1 MLVISGGGAMP
12 VAGGFTDTI
21 VLVDEVDELGIAST
35 ETAVVMVADDNGPC
49 KLPPEL
55 LLPLLDY
62 KSKEQKQSICTGIA
76 ERKRVYKYLDMT
88 QRYRETTA
96 HTRMS

>member
-1 MLVISGGGAMP
+1 MP

-21 VLVDEVDELGIAST
+21 PLVDEVDELGIARD

-55 LLPLLDY
+55 VLPLLDY
-62 KSKEQKQSICTGIA
+62 KSNGHKQLICTGIEEA
-76 ERKRVYKYLDMT
+76 RG
-88 QRYRETTA
+88 
-96 HTRMS
+96 